1 MQIIAATFF
10 TAVIIWLSG
19 VPVAAQSA
27 YPDRPVRII
36 VTFAPGSATDITARV
51 IAQKLSVAW
60 GVAVT
65 IENIPG
71 SGGVVGADRIAKATP
86 DGYTLGWIANGALT
100 IAPALQSKLP
110 YDSARDFAPISQVL
124 VMSSIVAVNNDV
136 PVKSLQ
142 ELVAFAKAQP
152 GKLSY
157 ATPGVGTPQHIGGEL
172 LKSLASVDITHVPYR
187 GALLADVIGGRVP
200 MTFQNMAA
208 ILPTV
213 RENKLRGLAVTSLK
227 RSSVIPELPT
237 VAESGYPGFEA
248 VSWFALLG
256 PRGTPAP
263 ILIKLHREITKIAAL
278 SDIREKFAQ
287 LGLDTIVGSPEELA
301 VIIKSD
307 IVKWAKVIDDAGI
320 KAEE

>member
-172 LKSLASVDITHVPYR
+172 LKSLASVDIIHVPYR

-263 ILIKLHREITKIAAL
+263 ILIKLHQEISKIAAL

-301 VIIKSD
+301 IIIKSD
-307 IVKWAKVIDDAGI
+307 IVKWAKVINDAGI